1 MTRITR
7 PGMARYDAALEQA
20 EAHRQTASLAALAI
34 LLALV
39 VAALFLMRRLSAEA
53 ALEDC
58 LMAGRHDCEM
68 ILAHR

>member
-1 MTRITR
+1 MARITR
-7 PGMARYDAALEQA
+7 FGLERHDEAREQA

-39 VAALFLMRRLSAEA
+39 VASLFLMRKLSAEA

-58 LMAGRHDCEM
+58 LMAGRHNCEM

>member
-1 MTRITR
+1 MTRLTQFGLDR
-7 PGMARYDAALEQA
+7 HDAALEQA
-20 EAHRQTASLAALAI
+20 EAHRQTTSLAALAI

-39 VAALFLMRRLSAEA
+39 VAALFLMRKLSAEA

-68 ILAHR
+68 ILADR

>member
-1 MTRITR
+1 MTRNTR
-7 PGMARYDAALEQA
+7 FGPARHDAALEQA
-20 EAHRQTASLAALAI
+20 EAHRQTASLAALAV

-39 VAALFLMRRLSAEA
+39 VASLFLIRKLSAEA

-68 ILAHR
+68 ILAYR